1 MRLAN
6 YYRVRKAVRIAFAL
20 CLLIALYYVA
30 TRINWVGDGY
40 CWGTIDKCYPVTI
53 GGK

>member
-1 MRLAN
+1 MRSAN
-6 YYRVRKAVRIAFAL
+6 YYQVRRAVRISFVLLLLAGL
-20 CLLIALYYVA
+20 YLIATHL
-30 TRINWVGDGY
+30 NWVGDGY

>member
-1 MRLAN
+1 MRSPN
-6 YYRVRKAVRIAFAL
+6 YYKVRRVVRITFAL
-20 CLLIALYYVA
+20 SLLAGLYYVS
-30 TRINWVGDGY
+30 THINWVGDGY